1 MKRIIIWY
9 KDMKWMIELIIGII
23 MYAVI
28 QRGKKLT

>member
-1 MKRIIIWY
+1 MRRIIVWF
-9 KDMKWMIELIIGII
+9 KDLKLMIELVIGII